1 MTKLLQV
8 DSLDKPPNSFI
19 SFKGFEVDIYDH
31 TWVLDINHTV
41 NMLNLS
47 KFSEKVRADVLNTF
61 IHFAKYSS
69 STHAKEMIRYALK
82 YPVLTGESEITLK
95 GILEYSEDPIVS
107 TDIIG
112 NPHSCIFD
120 SPLTHVKG
128 NIVKILGWYDNEWGY
143 SCRMVD
149 LLKIML

>member
-1 MTKLLQV
+1 MKMTKLLQV

-95 GILEYSEDPIVS
+95 GILE
-107 TDIIG
+107 
-112 NPHSCIFD
+112 
-120 SPLTHVKG
+120 
-128 NIVKILGWYDNEWGY
+128 
-143 SCRMVD
+143 
-149 LLKIML
+149 

>member
-47 KFSEKVRADVLNTF
+47 KFSEK
-61 IHFAKYSS
+61 
-69 STHAKEMIRYALK
+69 
-82 YPVLTGESEITLK
+82 
-95 GILEYSEDPIVS
+95 
-107 TDIIG
+107 
-112 NPHSCIFD
+112 
-120 SPLTHVKG
+120 
-128 NIVKILGWYDNEWGY
+128 LG
-143 SCRMVD
+143 RMF
-149 LLKIML
+149 